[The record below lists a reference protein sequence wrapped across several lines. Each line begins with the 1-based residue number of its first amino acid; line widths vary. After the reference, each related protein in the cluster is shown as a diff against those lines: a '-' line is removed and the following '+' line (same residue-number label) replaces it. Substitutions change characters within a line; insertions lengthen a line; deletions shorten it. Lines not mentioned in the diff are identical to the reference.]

1 MKLDAYVK
9 SQCVHRRDLANL
21 IRGCDWTNRS
31 DDKSCHIAFGA
42 SDRSFEPVDETG
54 VASGVGHRC
63 AQLIP
68 ENRFSW
74 FGALKAGQVD
84 VS

>member
-42 SDRSFEPVDETG
+42 PVRSFEPVDETG
-54 VASGVGHRC
+54 IASGVGHRSIETTYHDIISVKS
-63 AQLIP
+63 QRI
-68 ENRFSW
+68 EI
-74 FGALKAGQVD
+74 
-84 VS
+84 